1 QLVAD
6 GTFVPGALA
15 EELLQTLLIIV
26 LRAVDTLEALG
37 HSAGTLAAAVEQQAA
52 EIEFGPG
59 ATALAAEVGEY
70 GIEVVTQFAPEALQ
84 ALGIHSIDRL
94 WTAAQLATRTNGV
107 ILATCASG
115 KVTLRHIPVHQ
126 HRFWKDR
133 EVLARG
139 PGQAVGKK
147 MPRPVRPVR

>member
-1 QLVAD
+1 
-6 GTFVPGALA
+6 
-15 EELLQTLLIIV
+15 V

-107 ILATCASG
+107 ILVTPICHPAVASTSSSKG
-115 KVTLRHIPVHQ
+115 ISPASAAGVRLRPTSKSMTISGSSP
-126 HRFWKDR
+126 
-133 EVLARG
+133 
-139 PGQAVGKK
+139 
-147 MPRPVRPVR
+147 

>member
-1 QLVAD
+1 AQGLTDVPRQLVAD

-26 LRAVDTLEALG
+26 RRAVDTLVALG

-52 EIEFGPG
+52 EVEFGPG

-70 GIEVVTQFAPEALQ
+70 VIEVVTQFAPEALQ
-84 ALGIHSIDRL
+84 ALGVHSIDRL

-107 ILATCASG
+107 ILVGCDRSFAAELEPIS
-115 KVTLRHIPVHQ
+115 KDLAV
-126 HRFWKDR
+126 FWK
-133 EVLARG
+133 
-139 PGQAVGKK
+139 QAAGLDAK
-147 MPRPVRPVR
+147 